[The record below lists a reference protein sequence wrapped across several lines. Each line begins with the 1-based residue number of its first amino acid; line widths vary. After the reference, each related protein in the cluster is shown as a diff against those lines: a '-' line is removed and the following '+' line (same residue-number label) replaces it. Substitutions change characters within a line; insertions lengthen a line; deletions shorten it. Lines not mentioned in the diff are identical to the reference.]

1 MIRLAQGQV
10 TAEINEFGAWVESL
24 TSGGQAILFPKS
36 EIINET
42 GEAKTRGGMH
52 VCLPNFGPGG
62 NSGLAQHGFGRTSPW
77 SVIQQNEFSVTIK
90 LEATEP
96 SYAGLVSM
104 LTYHLDDNSLTAH
117 LELSNEGNAPL
128 RVAPGFHPYFALQP
142 SETAITVNEHLYE
155 LNSLSGTEYI
165 VAPSAEV
172 QTLQRHITLTPE
184 NLTTW
189 AIWTDKLGN
198 YVCVEPT
205 FGGNRFLESEKPD
218 EMLNPGETRAYSLQI
233 KI

>member
-24 TSGGQAILFPKS
+24 TSGGQAILFPKTG
-36 EIINET
+36 IINET

-62 NSGLAQHGFGRTSPW
+62 NSGLAQHGFGRTSLW

-96 SYAGLVSM
+96 SYAGLVSI

-117 LELSNEGNAPL
+117 LELSNEGSAPL
-128 RVAPGFHPYFALQP
+128 RVAPGFHPYFALKP
-142 SETAITVNEHLYE
+142 TETAVTVNDRTYD
-155 LNSLSGTEYI
+155 LNSLAGTKYVVTEKAQLHTSTRNI
-165 VAPSAEV
+165 SIIQES
-172 QTLQRHITLTPE
+172 LT
-184 NLTTW
+184 NW
-189 AIWTDKLGN
+189 AIWTDQLGS
-198 YVCVEPT
+198 YVCIEPT
-205 FGGNRFLESEKPD
+205 FGGNRFLEDEKQD
-218 EMLNPGETRAYSLQI
+218 ELLAPGETRAYSLQI